1 MNNLKNK
8 VIYLEILRILACFLV
23 IINHTIGYIEVSSQ
37 IGIMFKYM
45 LFMFAKIAVPIFFM
59 ISGYLLLRKDY
70 SYKDIFTKKIPRILV
85 PLIVCSLY
93 YYLKSVDKFSLFEFC
108 KSIVMQPQITAYW
121 YLYSLIALYLI
132 TPFLRKMIVNFK
144 DKDFIIFGSIILVF
158 QGVIPLGRLLFD
170 INVAGYFTNNLFS
183 TYIGYYVI
191 GYYLGNK
198 ELNKK
203 SFIISI
209 ISFIL
214 MYAFSIVYLMI
225 EYNKTGLYKLPLDN
239 VSYITTVIPSLAI
252 FVLCKYLFSKDVNSL
267 VGDMIQKVGSATFG
281 IYLFHL
287 IMTNFLY
294 RISIFRSIISFNG
307 FLGLFCLDGAA
318 FVILTI
324 IVLILK
330 KIPIIKNYL

>member
-1 MNNLKNK
+1 M
-8 VIYLEILRILACFLV
+8 LRILACFLV
-23 IINHTIGYIEVSSQ
+23 IINHTIGYIQVSSPV
-37 IGIMFKYM
+37 GIMFKYM

-93 YYLKSVDKFSLFEFC
+93 YYLKSVDNFSLFAFFR
-108 KSIVMQPQITAYW
+108 SIVMQPQITAYW
-121 YLYSLIALYLI
+121 YLYSLIALYLV

-144 DKDFIIFGSIILVF
+144 DKDFIIFGSFILVF
-158 QGVIPLGRLLFD
+158 QGTVPLARLLFD
-170 INVAGYFTNNLFS
+170 INLTGYFTNNLFS

-198 ELNKK
+198 ELSKK
-203 SFIISI
+203 SFIVSI
-209 ISFIL
+209 ISFVV
-214 MYAFSIVYLMI
+214 MYAFSIIYLMI
-225 EYNKTGLYKLPLDN
+225 GYNKSGLYKLPLDN
-239 VSYITTVIPSLAI
+239 VSYITTVIPALAI
-252 FVLCKYLFSKDVNSL
+252 FILFKYLFSKNMNSL
-267 VGDMIQKVGSATFG
+267 VENIIKHVGSATFG

-318 FVILTI
+318 FVILAI
-324 IVLILK
+324 IVLGLK
-330 KIPIIKNYL
+330 KVPVIKNYL